1 MKWQALIVLL
11 ALALG
16 VAAPPSL
23 SWLANT
29 DNEAEIGILDVC
41 HSTAPSLSAGSDMPC
56 ISEGLGHHAPVVA
69 PSLQEIPSVA
79 WKPLL
84 IVFQDERP
92 PQA

>member
-41 HSTAPSLSAGSDMPC
+41 HSTNPSLSAGSDIPC
-56 ISEGLGHHAPVVA
+56 ISECLGHHAPLITS
-69 PSLQEIPSVA
+69 SLQEITSVA
-79 WKPLL
+79 LKPLF
-84 IVFQDERP
+84 IAFQDERP